1 MISISPC
8 MDCSFRQSGC
18 HATCPIYGAWKAVRD
33 QEKKERLA
41 RQETECLIN
50 DLTIRNM
57 DKVAKAKR
65 RLRSA
70 KKK

>member
-1 MISISPC
+1 MMISSPC
-8 MDCSFRQSGC
+8 KDCSFRQSGC

-33 QEKKERLA
+33 QEKQKCFVHRVA
-41 RQETECLIN
+41 QYQID

-65 RLRSA
+65 KLKSA